1 MPRYVIGA
9 GLLVTVLLI
18 AVLVQRQVTRTA
30 EPGAP
35 LPGEAPPVGAVPEPT
50 PREPG
55 VAEPGI
61 FEPPVAGEPAPRE
74 DPSAEAPLAPPPA
87 VQPPGAPPSAAPP
100 PADAAPQARASRIL
114 QEASDA
120 YGAVR
125 SMRANFTMRTEN
137 PLLRTTVTS
146 AGLLYQS
153 RPDRIALRFTDPTGD
168 VIVGDGRHIWV
179 YYPSV
184 DERQVIRSPAGEGGA
199 GGVDLQAQFLGD
211 PVRRFEHTLHGTET
225 VRGRE
230 THPMTLVPREPLG
243 YARLRVWIDARD
255 RLVRRFE
262 ITETNGA
269 VRLIDLENVETNVA
283 VPDDVFRFT
292 PPADARIIDRG

>member
-1 MPRYVIGA
+1 
-9 GLLVTVLLI
+9 
-18 AVLVQRQVTRTA
+18 
-30 EPGAP
+30 
-35 LPGEAPPVGAVPEPT
+35 
-50 PREPG
+50 
-55 VAEPGI
+55 
-61 FEPPVAGEPAPRE
+61 
-74 DPSAEAPLAPPPA
+74 
-87 VQPPGAPPSAAPP
+87 
-100 PADAAPQARASRIL
+100 
-114 QEASDA
+114 
-120 YGAVR
+120 
-125 SMRANFTMRTEN
+125 
-137 PLLRTTVTS
+137 
-146 AGLLYQS
+146 
-153 RPDRIALRFTDPTGD
+153 
-168 VIVGDGRHIWV
+168 
-179 YYPSV
+179 
-184 DERQVIRSPAGEGGA
+184 VIRSPAGEGGA

-269 VRLIDLENVETNVA
+269 VRLIDLENGETNVA